1 MADQGSSPTLSV
13 VVPFYNEA
21 ESAEAVCREVHDVLS
36 AQPGLDWE
44 LVMVDDG
51 STDGTGPILDELARR
66 FSNFKA
72 VHLVPNSG
80 QSAALDAGFRH
91 ARGEYVATL
100 DGDGQNDPRDIPRLL
115 GELRNRGV
123 DMMCGIRKNRAD
135 TLVRRISSRIAN
147 GVRSR
152 VLEDNITDVGCSV
165 RVFRR
170 ACLDRVRF
178 FRNAH
183 RFFPALFIMAG
194 FTVAETPVN
203 HRRRKFGT
211 SKYGGGINSRLWV
224 GLADLAGVYWLKRR
238 SLRYGTRVDD
248 EPGRR

>member
-165 RVFRR
+165 PTKCRSP
-170 ACLDRVRF
+170 CS
-178 FRNAH
+178 
-183 RFFPALFIMAG
+183 
-194 FTVAETPVN
+194 VARPM
-203 HRRRKFGT
+203 
-211 SKYGGGINSRLWV
+211 
-224 GLADLAGVYWLKRR
+224 
-238 SLRYGTRVDD
+238 
-248 EPGRR
+248 